1 MSKSLIIFF
10 SFLLF
15 YIHSDTTTINLSSI
29 IPNSISSTNPISIP
43 NSVLPHSGNNST
55 EIPQKK
61 SSNGLST
68 GAICAIVIP
77 CVVLLLGVGLAAT
90 LIKGTAPMGPMGP
103 MTPTISQLTQPN
115 YINTSLAQLNA
126 PQPQIPNATTQE
138 IVQVQ
143 PPQIQPQPAIQIVRP
158 NYPIHKLEA
167 PAVNKTFQPMIYQ
180 NQQMMVPIQQV
191 EMVPVQQVE
200 MVPVQEIVPVSNAN
214 IEGAVPTQQAFPAQ
228 NIQKVPEQQVGQL
241 GPQIGQVGEISSS
254 KGFVF

>member
-15 YIHSDTTTINLSSI
+15 YIHSDTITINLSSI

-43 NSVLPHSGNNST
+43 NSVLPYSGSNST

-77 CVVLLLGVGLAAT
+77 CVALLLGVGLAAT
-90 LIKGTAPMGPMGP
+90 LIKGIAPMGP
-103 MTPTISQLTQPN
+103 MTPTISQLPQPN
-115 YINTSLAQLNA
+115 YINTSLTQLNA

-138 IVQVQ
+138 IVQV
-143 PPQIQPQPAIQIVRP
+143 QPQPAIQIVRP

-191 EMVPVQQVE
+191 EMVPVQHVE